1 MSPDYPESIRAHI
14 SQPFRTLRNIFGLSR
29 QYLSDKVPSHD
40 PEEHLSLE
48 DLFDEPPTMDYKM
61 ADRPD
66 GDCNPFFPY
75 PNRSSYRLGDWY
87 WNGGAQKSHKSFKEL
102 VSIIGD
108 PEFRPE
114 DIRRTKWREIDAE
127 LGAND
132 ADGNGKVGEEDEK
145 AEWLDEDA
153 GWTKNPI
160 TISVPFPR
168 NATNP
173 GPKNFVAGDLY
184 YRPLVSVIR
193 EKITNPQDMPNF
205 HYEPFEL
212 LWKPNDAGSDQ
223 RVQGELYT
231 SPAFLDAHRD
241 LQESP
246 GEPGCRLP
254 RVVVAM
260 MFWSDATLLTSFGNT
275 KLWPCYLFFGNE
287 SKYL

>member
-1 MSPDYPESIRAHI
+1 
-14 SQPFRTLRNIFGLSR
+14 
-29 QYLSDKVPSHD
+29 
-40 PEEHLSLE
+40 
-48 DLFDEPPTMDYKM
+48 MDYKM
-61 ADRPD
+61 AGRPNS
-66 GDCNPFFPY
+66 DCNPFCPY

-87 WNGGAQKSHKSFKEL
+87 WNGGAQKSQNSFKEL

-114 DIRRTKWREIDAE
+114 DIRRTKWKEIDTE
-127 LGAND
+127 LGTND
-132 ADGNGKVGEEDEK
+132 ANGDDKAGEEDGE
-145 AEWLDEDA
+145 ADWLEEDA
-153 GWTKNPI
+153 GWTEKPI

-168 NATNP
+168 SATNP
-173 GPKNFVAGDLY
+173 GPKNFVAGGLH

-193 EKITNPQDMPNF
+193 EKITNSQDMPNF

-212 LWKPNDAGSDQ
+212 FWKPNDASSDQ

-231 SPAFLDAHRD
+231 SPAFLDAHHD

-246 GEPGCRLP
+246 GEPGCMLP

-260 MFWSDATLLTSFGNT
+260 MFWSDATLLTSFGNA

-287 SKYL
+287 SKYLRCKPTSNLCNHVAYFQAVSQTP